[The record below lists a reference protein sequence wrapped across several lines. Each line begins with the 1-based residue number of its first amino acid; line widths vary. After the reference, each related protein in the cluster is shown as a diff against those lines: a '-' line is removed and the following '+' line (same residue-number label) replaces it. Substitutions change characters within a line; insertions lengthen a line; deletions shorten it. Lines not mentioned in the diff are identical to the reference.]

1 MNTRS
6 KSADYQPPYPAYS
19 RRSSPETPDVVLA
32 LFAVQAHRSDAD
44 GEILETAIRKLL
56 TKVAEG
62 QPLHIDKSRFT
73 DALGAENVIFMP
85 YWATKED
92 QATFW
97 ERPDVVAFIG
107 TPVSGN
113 AGWWVESFH
122 APTTSL
128 DANYAISDIRY
139 GIGRHSDM
147 EVEQYHAYMGSMR
160 DRVPDYLHGKAD
172 AQPNQLQLLDAPSW
186 RPGATIRLSA
196 LPDKLCFIRGG
207 FAWKDALPEEQE
219 AYMRD
224 MLPVYEEGAN
234 YLRDN
239 PIESNCVSMRMTEEL
254 NEDFDTGVQSNA
266 IGWFL
271 SLKDLER
278 WVRSHPRHLAIMK
291 TIMEYMA
298 NFNFKP
304 KLNLGHEV
312 IVVPKGQLTCIYAN
326 CHAKTGFLPYFR

>member
-1 MNTRS
+1 MTERS
-6 KSADYQPPYPAYS
+6 KPANYQPPYAAYS
-19 RRSSPETPDVVLA
+19 RRPSADAPDVVLA
-32 LFAVQAHRSDAD
+32 LFAVQVRR
-44 GEILETAIRKLL
+44 GEANGNSTEAAIKQMLMSEAAGR
-56 TKVAEG
+56 
-62 QPLHIDKSRFT
+62 PLHVDKSRFM
-73 DALGAENVIFMP
+73 DAQGAENVVFMP

-92 QATFW
+92 QSAFW
-97 ERPDVVAFIG
+97 ERADVVEFVQ
-107 TPVSGN
+107 TPMAGN
-113 AGWWVESFH
+113 VGWWAESLH
-122 APTTSL
+122 APATSL

-139 GIGRHSDM
+139 GIGRHSEM
-147 EVEQYHAYMGSMR
+147 EVEQFHAYMGSMR

-172 AQPNQLQLLDAPSW
+172 AQPGQLKLLEPAPQSS
-186 RPGATIRLSA
+186 GTTVRLTS
-196 LPDKLCFIRGG
+196 LPDKLCFIRSG

-224 MLPVYEEGAN
+224 MLPVYLEGAH

-239 PIESNCVSMRMTEEL
+239 PIESNCISMRTTEEL
-254 NEDFDTGVQSNA
+254 NEEFDTGVQSNA

-298 NFNFKP
+298 KFDFKP

-312 IVVPKGQLTCIYAN
+312 IVVPKDQLTCIYAN
-326 CHAKTGFLPYFR
+326 CHNKTGFLPYFR